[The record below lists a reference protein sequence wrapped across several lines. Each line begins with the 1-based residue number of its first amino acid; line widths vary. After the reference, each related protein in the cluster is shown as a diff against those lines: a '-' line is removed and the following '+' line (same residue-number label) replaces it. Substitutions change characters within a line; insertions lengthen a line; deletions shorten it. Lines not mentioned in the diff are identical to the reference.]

1 MTKEVK
7 KEWQPL
13 KLELLDVS
21 ATMGG
26 KNGVYPDRNGKGNN
40 NGHPHEVDS

>member
-1 MTKEVK
+1 MTKELK

-13 KLELLDVS
+13 TLELLDVS